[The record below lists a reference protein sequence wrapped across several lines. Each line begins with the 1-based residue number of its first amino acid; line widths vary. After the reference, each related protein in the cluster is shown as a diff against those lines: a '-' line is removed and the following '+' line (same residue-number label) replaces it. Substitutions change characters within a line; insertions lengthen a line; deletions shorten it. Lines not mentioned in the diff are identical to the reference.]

1 MPRGKKLPDQA
12 VATMIRSTATKPDVR
27 KNKILDGLKR
37 NNQVFFLP
45 WLVSPLFFPSVSF
58 SLPQT
63 LKRTVRHTDL
73 KRHNLQLNLTVV
85 ILKMVH
91 MLVLVMLMLV
101 ALALMMAIDLI
112 LVILMV
118 MVFVIIVLVF
128 LELLEIFF
136 FRFLLAG
143 ITRYPPRLVVGE
155 VLH

>member
-1 MPRGKKLPDQA
+1 MEVTLLMIRLMPRGKKLPDQA

-73 KRHNLQLNLTVV
+73 KRQFNSSDTQNGTYVGVDNANVSGPSSDDGHRPDTGNTNGHGFCNHSLS
-85 ILKMVH
+85 
-91 MLVLVMLMLV
+91 
-101 ALALMMAIDLI
+101 
-112 LVILMV
+112 
-118 MVFVIIVLVF
+118 
-128 LELLEIFF
+128 LLGT
-136 FRFLLAG
+136 A
-143 ITRYPPRLVVGE
+143 
-155 VLH
+155 